1 MINQGENSNLRAT
14 ERTLASPEVATS
26 KEDKSMTMVAQ
37 SEPIISPRWNYG
49 LWAAQIALALLYLMG
64 VWFHLLISPQE
75 AAAMGA
81 VWMLEVPIAFPR
93 FIGVME
99 LLGVL
104 GLILPAATR
113 IQPQLTVWAAKG
125 LLAIQALAIPF
136 HAVRGEFEPLPF
148 NLIYVAL
155 AVFVIWGRTRKAPI
169 LPR

>member
-1 MINQGENSNLRAT
+1 MT
-14 ERTLASPEVATS
+14 MTATS
-26 KEDKSMTMVAQ
+26 
-37 SEPIISPRWNYG
+37 EPTINPRWNLG
-49 LWAAQIALALLYLMG
+49 LWAAQIALALLYLLG
-64 VWFHLLISPQE
+64 VWMHLIVSPQQ

-81 VWMLEVPIAFPR
+81 VWMSEAPLLLVR

-99 LLGVL
+99 LLGVI

-113 IQPQLTVWAAKG
+113 IQPQLTVWAARG

-148 NLIYVAL
+148 NAIYVAL
-155 AVFVIWGRTRKAPI
+155 AVFVTWGRTRKVPI

>member
-1 MINQGENSNLRAT
+1 
-14 ERTLASPEVATS
+14 
-26 KEDKSMTMVAQ
+26 MTMVAH
-37 SEPIISPRWNYG
+37 SVPTISPRWHMG

-64 VWFHLLISPQE
+64 AWFHFLPPAE
-75 AAAMGA
+75 AARMGA
-81 VWMLEVPIAFPR
+81 VWMSEVPIALPR

-99 LLGVL
+99 LLGVI

-113 IQPQLTVWAAKG
+113 ILPHLTVWAAKG

-155 AVFVIWGRTRKAPI
+155 AVLVIWGRTHKAPI

>member
-1 MINQGENSNLRAT
+1 MINQMEGDSLLRLKLRPPRPGLRHRR
-14 ERTLASPEVATS
+14 RTIHDHGRPFCSSHQPALAHGAV
-26 KEDKSMTMVAQ
+26 
-37 SEPIISPRWNYG
+37 
-49 LWAAQIALALLYLMG
+49 AAQIALALLYLMG
-64 VWFHLLISPQE
+64 AWFHFLPPAE
-75 AAAMGA
+75 AARMGA
-81 VWMLEVPIAFPR
+81 VWMSEVPIALPR

-99 LLGVL
+99 LLGVI

-155 AVFVIWGRTRKAPI
+155 AVLVIWGRTRKAPI

>member
-1 MINQGENSNLRAT
+1 
-14 ERTLASPEVATS
+14 
-26 KEDKSMTMVAQ
+26 MTMVAH
-37 SEPIISPRWNYG
+37 SVPAISPRWNYG

-64 VWFHLLISPQE
+64 VWMHLILSPQQ

-81 VWMLEVPIAFPR
+81 VWMSQAPILLVR

-99 LLGVL
+99 LLGVI
-104 GLILPAATR
+104 GLLVPAATR
-113 IQPQLTVWAAKG
+113 IQPHLTIWAAKG

-136 HAVRGEFEPLPF
+136 HALRGEFEPLPF

-155 AVFVIWGRTRKAPI
+155 AVFVIWGRTHKAPI

>member
-1 MINQGENSNLRAT
+1 
-14 ERTLASPEVATS
+14 
-26 KEDKSMTMVAQ
+26 MTMVAP
-37 SEPIISPRWNYG
+37 SVPTISPRWHMG

-64 VWFHLLISPQE
+64 AWFHFLPPAE
-75 AAAMGA
+75 AARMGA
-81 VWMLEVPIAFPR
+81 VWMSEVPIALPR

-99 LLGVL
+99 LLGVI

-155 AVFVIWGRTRKAPI
+155 AVLVIWGRTHKAPI

>member
-1 MINQGENSNLRAT
+1 MT
-14 ERTLASPEVATS
+14 MTATS
-26 KEDKSMTMVAQ
+26 
-37 SEPIISPRWNYG
+37 EPTINPRWNLG
-49 LWAAQIALALLYLMG
+49 LWAAQIALALLYLLG
-64 VWFHLLISPQE
+64 VWMHLIVSPQQ

-81 VWMLEVPIAFPR
+81 VWMSEAPLLLVR

-99 LLGVL
+99 LLGVI

-113 IQPQLTVWAAKG
+113 IQPQLTVWAARG

-148 NLIYVAL
+148 NAIYVAL
-155 AVFVIWGRTRKAPI
+155 AVFVIWGRTRKVPI